1 MFKEAQI
8 MKKNVQNSSKDEKES
23 LKDVKWEMTM
33 FQGALMT
40 KNNLSGTSSEK
51 NNL

>member
-1 MFKEAQI
+1 
-8 MKKNVQNSSKDEKES
+8 MKNNVQNSSKNEKES
-23 LKDVKWEMTM
+23 LKEVKLEKTM
-33 FQGALMT
+33 FRRAQMT

>member
-1 MFKEAQI
+1 
-8 MKKNVQNSSKDEKES
+8 MKNNVQNSSKDEKEF